1 MSARPCAPPLYSSSA
16 RLPSPSRW
24 PGLATWAALT
34 LASASAHAADADAL
48 DPRRQDGDRAQSS
61 PLWLRLRAGVERSAE
76 PRERIFGVLEL
87 GLALDVLG
95 TGRASALAAAAG
107 EARAS
112 IAAPPDDSAHTEA
125 REPPLPPRPA
135 RRAALPRPLELDS
148 ALARATLAAATRVW
162 DSTSSPAALDSM
174 LSRTHSSASLPEVR
188 LAAGTSRDQSLRLT
202 PTITD
207 PAKFTQDG
215 GRDLWFEARL
225 TWHLE
230 HVLFSHDEI
239 AIERLKAQA
248 LESRRLLV
256 RHVLEALLGW
266 QRARQAL
273 RSETL
278 AEEER
283 SSAELHEL
291 DAVLRLDAWTDG
303 WFSRH
308 LERSRGAADPARLEP
323 SLD

>member
-1 MSARPCAPPLYSSSA
+1 MSARPHAPPPLASFTRSR
-16 RLPSPSRW
+16 RLSPRW
-24 PGLATWAALT
+24 QGLATWAALA
-34 LASASAHAADADAL
+34 LAGATVHAADADSLA
-48 DPRRQDGDRAQSS
+48 PRGRDSQRARSS
-61 PLWLRLRAGVERSAE
+61 PFWLRLRAGVARSSE
-76 PRERIFGVLEL
+76 PRERLFGVLEL
-87 GLALDVLG
+87 GVALDVLAA
-95 TGRASALAAAAG
+95 GRASALGAAAG
-107 EARAS
+107 ESDSSSVPQDEAARTEGRGQLPSPAPTRGP
-112 IAAPPDDSAHTEA
+112 APP
-125 REPPLPPRPA
+125 RL
-135 RRAALPRPLELDS
+135 ALTS
-148 ALARATLAAATRVW
+148 ALARATLAAASRVW
-162 DSTSSPAALDSM
+162 DAAAAPRALDSM
-174 LSRTHSSASLPEVR
+174 LSRTHSSATLPEVR

-202 PTITD
+202 PTLTD

-215 GRDLWFEARL
+215 GQDLWFEARL

-256 RHVLEALLGW
+256 RQVLEALLGW
-266 QRARQAL
+266 QRARQAQG
-273 RSETL
+273 SETL

-283 SSAELHEL
+283 RAAELREL

-308 LERSRGAADPARLEP
+308 LERTRGADAPARLDP